1 MKNYKPCNLKSNMNN
16 IFIIYSRY
24 IYLFIDI
31 LCLSQKLF
39 ICGFAIDLLTIS
51 IDHILAEDN
60 RRAFNS
66 VATLL
71 F

>member
-1 MKNYKPCNLKSNMNN
+1 MNN

-39 ICGFAIDLLTIS
+39 ICGFAIDLLTVS

-60 RRAFNS
+60 RRAFN